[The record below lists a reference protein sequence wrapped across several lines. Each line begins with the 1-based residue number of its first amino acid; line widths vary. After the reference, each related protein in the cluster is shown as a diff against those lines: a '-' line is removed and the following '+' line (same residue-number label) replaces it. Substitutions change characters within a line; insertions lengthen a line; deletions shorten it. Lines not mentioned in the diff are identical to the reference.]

1 MLEFCLSPPF
11 LFGETQNVCEWRSP
25 DGVAETHAQV
35 QMRSFSLLVLL
46 HKPPAGKKAGPGSRK
61 NTDELW
67 KQVEQP
73 PLSGAL
79 TPSFVFYFF
88 YIFLCEMSKE

>member
-1 MLEFCLSPPF
+1 
-11 LFGETQNVCEWRSP
+11 
-25 DGVAETHAQV
+25 
-35 QMRSFSLLVLL
+35 MRSFSLLVLL

-79 TPSFVFYFF
+79 TSSFVFYFF
-88 YIFLCEMSKE
+88 LYIPLGNEQRIAMLWVQREVGSSFSLGICLCFVHRASYATDITG